1 MKALFLAL
9 CSLVGGSFSLWAQS
23 PSVQIVQLNRSQ
35 SDTTEV
41 NLQYSLADPNND
53 PCEVWIRYST
63 DGGRSFR
70 PLVGA
75 TGDLGFPVTPGSK
88 TIQFNTSQL
97 QQVAALPVQLRVVA
111 SDRKPVDVAAMV
123 AQVDSNRLRT
133 LVQQYAVPRHYTT
146 HLSTLA
152 RVRDSLQQQLQRL
165 QLPVKRHEF
174 TFNNVAC
181 ANVLA
186 RQSGH
191 RNDSSIWIVDAHFDG
206 VSNSPGADDNASGVA
221 GMLEIARILS
231 QYEFEQSLHY
241 IGFDVE
247 ELGLVGS
254 NRYVFT
260 AIDPGDSIRG
270 VFNFEMIGFY
280 NPAPNTQ
287 QLPAGFNQLFPALY
301 ATIQADSFRG
311 NFLASVGNTNSLPL
325 TALLDSAA
333 ARYVPSLKLY
343 SLNLPGNG
351 TIAPDFRRSDHAMF
365 WDRGY
370 QALMLTDGA
379 DFRNNRYH
387 TPADT
392 AATLNYSF
400 MANVVKA
407 TLAAAATAAKPMSAG
422 KADITYGFAL
432 QVDERH
438 PAHSACEIRVQPNPN
453 NGRFG
458 LVIADCLQPYGP
470 ASLRIFSL
478 DGKLHHE
485 QQLPK
490 ASEHKLELHLN
501 LSKGTYLVVT
511 DNGHESFTAK
521 LVVQ

>member
-1 MKALFLAL
+1 MKALFLAFCGLL
-9 CSLVGGSFSLWAQS
+9 CGATSLFAQA
-23 PSVQIVQLNRSQ
+23 PSVQMLQISRST
-35 SDTTEV
+35 SDTTDV
-41 NLQYSLADPNND
+41 TLQYSLADPNND
-53 PCEVWIRYST
+53 PCEVWLRYST

-70 PLVGA
+70 PLLGA
-75 TGDLGFPVTPGSK
+75 SGDVGFPITPGNRS
-88 TIQFNTSQL
+88 IQFNTNQL
-97 QQVAALPVQLRVVA
+97 QNVGALPVQLRVVA
-111 SDRKPVDVAAMV
+111 SDRQTVDVAALV

-146 HLSTLA
+146 HLSMLA
-152 RVRDSLQQQLQRL
+152 AVRDSLHQQLQRL

-206 VSNSPGADDNASGVA
+206 VATTPGADDNASGVA

-231 QYEFEQSLHY
+231 QYEFEESLHY

-270 VFNFEMIGFY
+270 VFNFEMIGFF

-325 TALLDSAA
+325 TAILDSAA
-333 ARYVPSLKLY
+333 ARYVPSLKVY

-387 TPADT
+387 TPADS
-392 AATLNYSF
+392 AATLNYTF
-400 MANVVKA
+400 MADVVKA
-407 TLAAAATAAKPMSAG
+407 TLAAAATAAKPISAG

-432 QVDERH
+432 QVDGH
-438 PAHSACEIRVQPNPN
+438 PAHSDCELRVQPNPN
-453 NGRFG
+453 NGRFS
-458 LVIADCLQPYGP
+458 LVLSNCLVPYGP

-478 DGKLHHE
+478 DGQVHHE

-490 ASEHKLELHLN
+490 ASEHNLQLDLN
-501 LSKGTYLVVT
+501 LKAGTYLVVT

>member
-1 MKALFLAL
+1 MKTYFLPIFL
-9 CSLVGGSFSLWAQS
+9 LLLHGSGLLAQA
-23 PSVQIVQLNRSQ
+23 PQVQITQLDRATG
-35 SDTTEV
+35 DTTV
-41 NLQYSLADPNND
+41 VTLQYSLSDPNND
-53 PCEVWIRYST
+53 PCEVWLRYST

-70 PLVGA
+70 PVAGS
-75 TGDLGFPVTPGSK
+75 TGDVGFPVHPGNRS
-88 TIQFNTSQL
+88 IQFSTNQL
-97 QQVAALPVQLRVVA
+97 QQVGALPVQLRVVA
-111 SDRKPVDVAAMV
+111 SDRQAVDVAQLV
-123 AQVDSNRLRT
+123 AQVDSNRLRQK
-133 LVQQYAVPRHYTT
+133 VQQYAIPRHYISQMSNLT
-146 HLSTLA
+146 A
-152 RVRDSLQQQLQRL
+152 VRDSLHAELQSFG
-165 QLPVKRHEF
+165 LPVLRHEF
-174 TFNNVAC
+174 MFNNTLC

-206 VSNSPGADDNASGVA
+206 VATSPGADDNASGVA

-231 QYEFEQSLHY
+231 QYEFEESLHY

-254 NRYVFT
+254 NRYVFN

-280 NPAPNTQ
+280 STAANSQ
-287 QLPAGFNQLFPALY
+287 QLPTGFNQLLPALY

-311 NFLASVGNTNSLPL
+311 NFLANVGNVNSLPL
-325 TALLDSAA
+325 TALFDSAA
-333 ARYVPSLKLY
+333 ARYVPSLKVY

-379 DFRNNRYH
+379 NFRNNRYH

-392 AATLNYSF
+392 PATLHYSF
-400 MANVVKA
+400 MADVVKA

-422 KADITYGFAL
+422 KADIVYGFAL
-432 QVDERH
+432 AVADH
-438 PAHSACEIRVQPNPN
+438 PEHSACDLRVQPNPN
-453 NGRFG
+453 SGRFS
-458 LVIADCLQPYGP
+458 LVIDGCLHPYGP

-478 DGKLHHE
+478 DGKVQHE
-485 QQLPK
+485 QTLPR
-490 ASEHKLELHLN
+490 ASEHQIQLDLRLP
-501 LSKGTYLVVT
+501 KGSYLVVT
-511 DNGHESFTAK
+511 DDGHESFTTK
-521 LVVQ
+521 LIVQ

>member
-1 MKALFLAL
+1 MKALFLTY
-9 CSLVGGSFSLWAQS
+9 CSLFSGFSLLFAQA
-23 PSVQIVQLNRSQ
+23 PSVQITQLNRGSG
-35 SDTTEV
+35 DTTAV
-41 NLQYSLADPNND
+41 TLQYSLADANND
-53 PCEVWIRYST
+53 PCEVWLRYST

-70 PLVGA
+70 SLTGA
-75 TGDLGFPVTPGSK
+75 SGDVGFPITPGSRS
-88 TIQFNTSQL
+88 IQFNTNQL
-97 QQVAALPVQLRVVA
+97 QNVGASPVQLRVVA
-111 SDRKPVDVAAMV
+111 SDRQAVDVAALV
-123 AQVDSNRLRT
+123 AQVDSNRLRN
-133 LVQQYAVPRHYTT
+133 LVQQYAIPRHYTAQT
-146 HLSTLA
+146 SSLSA
-152 RVRDSLQQQLQRL
+152 VRDSLHQQLQRL

-221 GMLEIARILS
+221 GVLEIARILS

-311 NFLASVGNTNSLPL
+311 NFIASVGNANSLPL
-325 TALLDSAA
+325 TAIFDSAA
-333 ARYVPSLKLY
+333 ALYVPDLKVY

-379 DFRNNRYH
+379 NFRNNRYH

-400 MANVVKA
+400 MADVVKA

-422 KADITYGFAL
+422 KADIVYGFAL
-432 QVDERH
+432 AIDQHDQH
-438 PAHSACEIRVQPNPN
+438 ADCQMQLLPNPN
-453 NGRFG
+453 SGRFMLKISG
-458 LVIADCLQPYGP
+458 CAIPYGP
-470 ASLRIFSL
+470 ASLRVFSL
-478 DGKLHHE
+478 DGRQHFETWLE
-485 QQLPK
+485 P
-490 ASEHKLELHLN
+490 ATEHRLEMDLALAP
-501 LSKGTYLVVT
+501 GTYLVVT
-511 DNGHESFTAK
+511 DNGHESYSEK
-521 LVVQ
+521 LLVR